1 MKVKAKTKAF
11 WRAALIRAA
20 KTTAQT
26 LASTIPVGFVVTPAM
41 IKEFDCSY
49 LVIVGAWLAT
59 GLLAGL
65 TSILT
70 SIAAGLPEV
79 DDTKVYVKGDK

>member
-1 MKVKAKTKAF
+1 MGKIKKDF
-11 WRAALIRAA
+11 WNAALIRAA

-49 LVIVGAWLAT
+49 ILIGVAWLAT
-59 GLLAGL
+59 GLLAGA

-70 SIAAGLPEV
+70 SIATGLPEV
-79 DDTKVYVKGDK
+79 DDTKVYERKK